1 MKRLVFFAAILAGA
15 LFASASAYPNRVSW
29 LPTTEAEII
38 SYKRAEINKISINL
52 YVSNNNGGYDNVD
65 VSSGNQFYRWQV
77 ANWDLENVT
86 SNRVS
91 SYLGRFLTNNDPGT
105 NAYYIMVEWEAWYDS
120 DGISCTFAPNGFWSP
135 GLILGTQV
143 KAQSPMFVF
152 PKVNGKPVIPAE
164 VFNLSAD
171 WIAGHAGVPAIG
183 KRVKWVIYRYA
194 SALPGNPGFVFNTRN
209 GACEDSYL
217 ATKANGFLYIDTGLV
232 LGMPKLF
239 REYGGQ
245 ATFTVW
251 YDEGRTDGTEWNV
264 VTGAKRE
271 ILPPQLSVSK
281 PENGLLKI
289 AFSGVLSGSAYTL
302 ERSPMPNF
310 AETNI
315 VGTVLSDS
323 NGVAVWYF
331 NLALY
336 PKMFF
341 RARLAQSGETAH

>member
-1 MKRLVFFAAILAGA
+1 MKRLVFFAFFILAGA
-15 LFASASAYPNRVSW
+15 LFASASIYPNRVSW
-29 LPTTEAEII
+29 LPTTEEDTL
-38 SYKRAEINKISINL
+38 SYKRAEINKIKISLTRTN
-52 YVSNNNGGYDNVD
+52 SNGGYNADSIGSV
-65 VSSGNQFYRWQV
+65 YRWQV
-77 ANWDLENVT
+77 ASWNLEEVT
-86 SNRVS
+86 TNKIPI
-91 SYLGRFLTNNDPGT
+91 FLSRYFNDNDPGT

-143 KAQSPMFVF
+143 IAKSPMFVF

-164 VFNLSAD
+164 AFNLSAD
-171 WIAGHAGVPAIG
+171 WIAGYAGIPAVG
-183 KRVKWVIYRYA
+183 KGIKWVDYLGPVCGYI
-194 SALPGNPGFVFNTRN
+194 PTRN
-209 GACEDSYL
+209 GSSGSQN
-217 ATKANGFLYIDTGLV
+217 NGFIYVSAKTILDAAKVAKETGE
-232 LGMPKLF
+232 K
-239 REYGGQ
+239 
-245 ATFTVW
+245 ATLTVW

-289 AFSGVLSGSAYTL
+289 AFSGLLSGSAYSL
-302 ERSPMPNF
+302 ESSPTPNF
-310 AETNI
+310 AETNV

-323 NGVAVWYF
+323 NGIAVWYF

-341 RARLAQSGETAH
+341 RARPAQSGETAH